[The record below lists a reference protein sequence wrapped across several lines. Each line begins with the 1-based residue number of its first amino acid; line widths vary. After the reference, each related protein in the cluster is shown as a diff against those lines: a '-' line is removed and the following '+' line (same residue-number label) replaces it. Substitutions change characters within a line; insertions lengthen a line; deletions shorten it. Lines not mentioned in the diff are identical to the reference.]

1 MQERVRQLKNSN
13 SALRPAANRDSRR
26 GNSVIEFALFAP
38 WLLFLFVG
46 AFDWGF
52 YAYALQATQSAARVA
67 ALYTSS
73 SNATAG
79 DSATACS
86 YAIDELKRIP
96 NMSGVTT
103 CGGSSPLTVTALS
116 VASGPD
122 LKPASQVTVTYT
134 TMSLIPIPG
143 LLTRQ
148 ITITRIVQMRVR
160 G

>member
-1 MQERVRQLKNSN
+1 MGKTRNLASG
-13 SALRPAANRDSRR
+13 PAANRNSRR
-26 GNSVIEFALFAP
+26 GGSVIEFALFAP

-52 YAYALQATQSAARVA
+52 YAYALEATQSAARVA
-67 ALYTSS
+67 ALYTSTS
-73 SNATAG
+73 SATAG

-103 CGGSSPLTVTALS
+103 CGGSPLTVTAVS

-122 LKPASQVTVTYT
+122 LTPASKVTVTYT
-134 TMSLIPIPG
+134 TMGLIPIPG
-143 LLTRQ
+143 LLTSQ
-148 ITITRIVQMRVR
+148 TTITRIVQMRVR